1 MSFRPTIMGTRHMI
15 ASGHYHA
22 SIAGFEIL
30 EAGGNAVD
38 AGVCA
43 GMVLAVV
50 ESTYVSLAGVAPIAI
65 YLADERRVMT
75 ISGLGGWPKAA
86 SCDLFVQRHGGVIP
100 RGILRT
106 VVPAAPDAWITAL
119 QKFGTMAFCDVAE
132 AAIRFAQHGFPM
144 YPFMAATIAGSAR
157 EIGEWP
163 SNAAIYLPGGAP
175 PQLGLPFVQTALA
188 GTLRHMCDEERANA
202 RLGREG
208 ALDAVRDCFYKG
220 DIARA
225 ILDFHGANGGLLAA
239 TDLSEF
245 HVAIEPAV
253 RRRFHDVD
261 VYSCGAW
268 CQGPMLLQ
276 QLAILEHVDLR
287 ALGHNTPG
295 YVHMVTEA
303 IKLAAADREAYYGDP
318 RFVDVPL
325 DRLLSPAYATE
336 RLRLIDV
343 HHAFSDL
350 PPAANPSGRTAE
362 NTANEGRAGE
372 RQPVNLDTS
381 YVCVVDRFGN
391 AFSATPSDPVTSAPV
406 VPQTGFVVS
415 PRGGQSWTDRKH
427 PSSVMPGK
435 RPRLTPNPA
444 IAIHQGKFIMPFGTP
459 GHDSQTQVMLQT
471 LLNIVMFDM
480 ELQDAVEAARFCSLS
495 FPSSASP
502 HHSHPGRLLLETP
515 IFRDAGEALENLGHR
530 VEEWPATG
538 PEYYQNASASCA
550 VQLDLATGVL
560 KGGADHRRPAYVVGW

>member
-1 MSFRPTIMGTRHMI
+1 MPFRPTIMGTRHMI

-30 EAGGNAVD
+30 EGGGNAID

-43 GMVLAVV
+43 GIALAVV

-65 YLADERRVMT
+65 YLADERRVVT

-86 SCDLFVQRHGGVIP
+86 SCELFAQRHGGVIP

-119 QKFGTMAFCDVAE
+119 QKFGTMSFCDVAE

-175 PQLGLPFVQTALA
+175 PPLGLPFVQTALA
-188 GTLRHMCDEERANA
+188 GTLRHMCDEERASA
-202 RLGREG
+202 GRGRDG

-225 ILDFHGANGGLLAA
+225 ILGFHRTSGGLLTAE
-239 TDLSEF
+239 DLSGFRVE
-245 HVAIEPAV
+245 IEPAV

-261 VYSCGAW
+261 VYSCGPW

-276 QLAILEHVDLR
+276 QLAILEQADLR
-287 ALGHNTPG
+287 ALRHNTPG
-295 YVHMVTEA
+295 YVHILTEA
-303 IKLAAADREAYYGDP
+303 IKLAAADREAFYGDP

-336 RLRLIDV
+336 RLRLIDANR
-343 HHAFSDL
+343 AFPDL
-350 PPAANPSGRTAE
+350 PPAGNSSRPITE
-362 NTANEGRAGE
+362 NITNEERSGE
-372 RQPVNLDTS
+372 RHPVNLDTS
-381 YVCVVDRFGN
+381 YVCTIDRFGN
-391 AFSATPSDPVTSAPV
+391 AFSATPSDPVTGAPV

-415 PRGGQSWTDRKH
+415 PRGGQSWADRNH

-444 IAIHQGKFIMPFGTP
+444 IAIREGKFIMPFGTP

-471 LLNIVMFDM
+471 FLNIIVFDM
-480 ELQDAVEAARFCSLS
+480 DLQDAVEAARFCSLS

-502 HHSHPGRLLLETP
+502 HQSHPGRLLLETP
-515 IFRDAGEALENLGHR
+515 VFRGAGEALADLGHR
-530 VEEWPATG
+530 VEEWPAAG
-538 PEYYQNASASCA
+538 AEYFQNASASCA
-550 VQLDLATGVL
+550 IQLDLTTGVL
-560 KGGADHRRPAYVVGW
+560 KGGADHRRPAHVVGW